1 LTNKEKLELI
11 NEFILDQMKIKQTGK
26 LIIELDMQSGGIA
39 TIKTNANV
47 NGKLFPCQ

>member
-1 LTNKEKLELI
+1 MTNKEKLDLI
-11 NEFILDQMKIKQTGK
+11 NAFILDQMKIKQTGK
-26 LIIELDMQSGGIA
+26 LIIEIDMQSGGIA